1 MLTIQHGCAG
11 NKSSSAVDVKE
22 IFVSILLQDEGAE
35 YLIMNRGPDVENLD
49 VENLNVDKLG
59 LKGDTFDLEG
69 DKKSWMSK
77 SMDWMSKA

>member
-1 MLTIQHGCAG
+1 MRREHFSKSVQQLGNLT
-11 NKSSSAVDVKE
+11 
-22 IFVSILLQDEGAE
+22 SIIDAFQER
-35 YLIMNRGPDVENLD
+35 NRGPDVENLD